1 MTGLR
6 VTPEELKSL
15 LVDQLGVIEPSEFE
29 KAQKMAARLRVP
41 LERSLVEQGHIPQA
55 FLLEHLAQHWGV
67 GYVELRVGDVKPE
80 ALRTVGED
88 YARANMLIPFNRVDG
103 TVHEQCGIRETE
115 RSSASSDR

>member
-41 LERSLVEQGHIPQA
+41 LERSLVEQG
-55 FLLEHLAQHWGV
+55 LS
-67 GYVELRVGDVKPE
+67 RKPSSWSIWPSTG
-80 ALRTVGED
+80 AWATSSSGSGTSSRRHSGRSAKITPGRT
-88 YARANMLIPFNRVDG
+88 
-103 TVHEQCGIRETE
+103 C
-115 RSSASSDR
+115 